1 MRSNPVKERIK
12 SGEAVYGTMIFE
24 FFTPGIAQICKAAG
38 AEFVLFDMEHSGIGL
53 DVIKAQMAACRGIGI
68 VPMVRVP
75 VLQSH
80 FIARCLD
87 MGAMGIMVPMVES
100 AEQARAIV
108 TAVRYPPHGRRG
120 AAFGVAH
127 DDYEGGSVAEKVVIA
142 NDRTLVIAL
151 IETAEGIR
159 NVDTIA
165 AVEGID
171 VLWLGHFDLTNF
183 MGIPAQFRHADYL
196 AAVDGLTASAK
207 RHGKALG
214 VMAGDTDWGHEYRAK
229 GFNVIAYG
237 LDLALFQR
245 ALAEGLAVLKQGRP

>member
-87 MGAMGIMVPMVES
+87 MGA
-100 AEQARAIV
+100 
-108 TAVRYPPHGRRG
+108 HGRVG
-120 AAFGVAH
+120 
-127 DDYEGGSVAEKVVIA
+127 
-142 NDRTLVIAL
+142 RT
-151 IETAEGIR
+151 GPCNR
-159 NVDTIA
+159 
-165 AVEGID
+165 
-171 VLWLGHFDLTNF
+171 
-183 MGIPAQFRHADYL
+183 
-196 AAVDGLTASAK
+196 DG
-207 RHGKALG
+207 
-214 VMAGDTDWGHEYRAK
+214 
-229 GFNVIAYG
+229 
-237 LDLALFQR
+237 R
-245 ALAEGLAVLKQGRP
+245 ALPTARPAWCGLRRRA